1 MSGDGDRTGTV
12 PAEELLSFAE
22 RARADAER
30 ISVMGTHGISMADA
44 VDAPEFATGGKRKRT
59 LLSLRDVSIG
69 YEDVSR
75 LAVSNACLDV
85 AEGES
90 VLLLGPSGCGKSTLA
105 MLCANLIPRAVEAV
119 VSGEVWRD
127 PELASPGRI
136 GYVFQD
142 ADAQFCML
150 QVDDEI
156 AFGLENLQCD
166 RSAMPPR
173 ISRGLKEAGLS
184 VGLTQAHAVFSGG
197 MKQKLAIASALAMDP
212 SLLILD
218 EPTANLDPLASRQ
231 VFDQIA
237 RLHRARKT
245 MIVIEHKFDR
255 LLPHMDSVV
264 LFSATGQVYRSG
276 PTDTVMEQEWDWLV
290 QEGVV
295 PPWKTPPRRHGSHNV
310 QQVIRQG
317 ARQGAQQDVHQIAQQ
332 VAQQVAQQSARRGAS
347 AADAPMLASATSGRT
362 AAEESDERLAVKR
375 SAIEIMDGCLGYGDV
390 AVWSGLQLALP
401 EGSLTAIVGPNG
413 AGKSSLLQVIA
424 GLTPLASG
432 RARLLD
438 RPIQRWKRRE
448 LAERVSYCFQNPE
461 FQFIYERVS
470 DELANRVVGADTPA
484 EVTSLLAEFGLAGC
498 ELDSPFALSQGQK
511 RRLSVASMLREEH
524 DVYLLDEP
532 TFGQDAHTQQ
542 VIMDRLTAVHNAGK
556 TLVMTTHDMDLV
568 RRFAT
573 HVAVIAQGG
582 LQFFGTPAELLAH
595 TDLMR
600 RHHLLDDVD
609 TDPQSADRLA
619 GENAVNRIAVAA
631 ETGFGAQPA
640 GSTSAAPP
648 GAQAAGSPS
657 AAPRGAHAAG
667 STSAAPLH
675 AQAVGSTSAAP
686 GAQVAAASARTVSH
700 RALRE
705 SMDVATLSTSR
716 MAHVDAPARR
726 LNPPMLLVTTLAV
739 TVAAIFAHTILQ
751 GATMLAL
758 PILLMFVLAWLN
770 PWQVVKRLS
779 PFLIFYILYIWSFT
793 AYAAVGPHTP
803 TFPFLW
809 MRLSFPGFLK
819 GVVLALRM
827 LAAVGFGVLF
837 FSAADITDLIVGLC
851 KNFRV
856 APKFAYGV
864 LSGVRVVPLFRSEW
878 TKLKQARQLRGKDA
892 RLSFLRPVTY
902 ALPLLSQAIRM
913 SERVAIAMEARGF
926 HGGPAEKAGERTFY
940 RDIVIHWWDYLFGAV
955 LLTVT
960 IGLLIL
966 V

>member
-1 MSGDGDRTGTV
+1 MSRDREETGTV
-12 PAEELLSFAE
+12 AVGELLFSAGRSRVGSDQVKPVAPAHE
-22 RARADAER
+22 VSVADLTSESETETETDESAMVSKTSKTRMASRA
-30 ISVMGTHGISMADA
+30 SMPSEAGVEQLA
-44 VDAPEFATGGKRKRT
+44 AGGGRKRT
-59 LLSLRDVSIG
+59 LLSLRDISIG
-69 YEDVSR
+69 YEDASR
-75 LAVSNACLDV
+75 LAVSKASLDI

-105 MLCANLIPRAVEAV
+105 MFCANLIPRAVEAV

-127 PELASPGRI
+127 PELALPGRI

-166 RSAMPPR
+166 RDAMSPR
-173 ISRGLKEAGLS
+173 ILRGLKEAGLE
-184 VGLTQAHAVFSGG
+184 VGLTQSHAVFSGG

-212 SLLILD
+212 SLTILD
-218 EPTANLDPLASRQ
+218 EPTANLDPFSSRQ

-237 RLHRARKT
+237 ALHRARKT
-245 MIVIEHKFDR
+245 MIVIEHKFDL
-255 LLPHMDSVV
+255 LLPHMDKVV
-264 LFSATGQVYRSG
+264 LFSATGKIYRSG
-276 PTDTVMEQEWDWLV
+276 PTQTVLAQEWNWLV
-290 QEGVV
+290 REGVV
-295 PPWKTPPRRHGSHNV
+295 PPWKTPPRHSSGK
-310 QQVIRQG
+310 G
-317 ARQGAQQDVHQIAQQ
+317 AAGVGFPLPAPATPEHAT
-332 VAQQVAQQSARRGAS
+332 AGE
-347 AADAPMLASATSGRT
+347 ADQLWT
-362 AAEESDERLAVKR
+362 AKR
-375 SAIEIMDGCLGYGDV
+375 SAIEITDGSLGYGDV
-390 AVWSGLQLALP
+390 LVWSGLQLALP
-401 EGSLTAIVGPNG
+401 EGAFIAIVGPNG

-432 RARLLD
+432 QVRLLD
-438 RPIQRWKRRE
+438 RPVRHWKRKE

-461 FQFIYERVS
+461 FQFIYERVG
-470 DELANRVVGADTPA
+470 DELANRAVGADVPA
-484 EVTSLLAEFGLAGC
+484 AVTSLLAEFGLAGY
-498 ELDSPFALSQGQK
+498 ELQSPFALSQGQK

-542 VIMDRLTAVHNAGK
+542 VIMDRLIDLHRAGK
-556 TLVMTTHDMDLV
+556 TIVMTTHDMDLV

-573 HVAVIAQGG
+573 HVVVIAQGG
-582 LQFFGTPAELLAH
+582 LQFFGSPGGLLAD
-595 TDLMR
+595 TEMMR
-600 RHHLLDDVD
+600 QNHLLDDVE
-609 TDPQSADRLA
+609 TELQGATRLA
-619 GENAVNRIAVAA
+619 GE
-631 ETGFGAQPA
+631 PA
-640 GSTSAAPP
+640 GSSAARDSVSAEP
-648 GAQAAGSPS
+648 ATRATAVSTGSEVASPRTPRAPQGS
-657 AAPRGAHAAG
+657 A
-667 STSAAPLH
+667 LD
-675 AQAVGSTSAAP
+675 
-686 GAQVAAASARTVSH
+686 VAALSAI
-700 RALRE
+700 
-705 SMDVATLSTSR
+705 R

-726 LNPPMLLVTTLAV
+726 LNPPVLLVTTLAV
-739 TVAAIFAHTILQ
+739 TVVAIFAHTIRQ
-751 GATMLAL
+751 GAAMLAL

-779 PFLIFYILYIWSFT
+779 PFFVFYILYIWSLT

-803 TFPFLW
+803 TFQLLW
-809 MRLSFPGFLK
+809 MRLSFPGFLN

-837 FSAADITDLIVGLC
+837 FSAADVTDLIVGLC
-851 KNFRV
+851 KNFRM
-856 APKFAYGV
+856 APKFAYGI

-892 RLSFLRPVTY
+892 RLSFLRPITY

-940 RDIVIHWWDYLFGAV
+940 RDVAIHWWDYAFGAI

-960 IGLLIL
+960 ITLLIL